1 MIEDTL
7 RLSKHGRKISKEIG
21 NIYLLEDL
29 ETLEE
34 RLRKYTDL
42 IHDRYIELSEKFTE
56 ERIGEA
62 SRKVI
67 TRGDYDLMNVLGVG
81 YGKMDAALYSLKS
94 VIEEYK
100 LFRDKISKYEKYPI
114 NMMKEDEYEKKEE
127 YEKKSAKQEKNT

>member
-7 RLSKHGRKISKEIG
+7 KLSKHGRKISKDI
-21 NIYLLEDL
+21 NKTYLLEDL
-29 ETLEE
+29 VTLEE

-42 IHDRYIELSEKFTE
+42 IHDGYIVLSEKFTE

-67 TRGDYDLMNVLGVG
+67 TRGDYDLMYVLGVG
-81 YGKMDAALYSLKS
+81 YGKMNAALYSLKS

-100 LFRDKISKYEKYPI
+100 LFRDKMSEYERPPI
-114 NMMKEDEYEKKEE
+114 NMIKEDEYEKKEE

>member
-1 MIEDTL
+1 MIKDTL
-7 RLSKHGRKISKEIG
+7 RLSKHGCKISKEIG

-127 YEKKSAKQEKNT
+127 YEKKSTKQEKNT

>member
-1 MIEDTL
+1 M
-7 RLSKHGRKISKEIG
+7 
-21 NIYLLEDL
+21 EDL